1 MAKFILEDKVV
12 YDSDTHSLFHIGK
25 RDTQIT
31 LAIPASLCL
40 LALLQNKDEPVSHAE
55 LLSFAWTSRG
65 MNVSTNT
72 VYQNVSILRKAL
84 VNYGLPGDMIKTVPK
99 RGFVVLAES
108 FSEFENNQE
117 PVIDVAFVKSNTT
130 TIIMEPV
137 SDQKTTIVKK
147 TKLRGVTS
155 LLISTALCLFTFYG
169 TYFLTE
175 RSEKNHSQY
184 IYPEFSALQQT
195 GDCHVYRNKSLRNDG
210 FFIDFISSHML
221 KCEQQKWWYIFNYP
235 PASQTF
241 VLRCSSDLMAYNNNE
256 KILCTSDYYF

>member
-1 MAKFILEDKVV
+1 MAKFILDNKVV

-25 RDTQIT
+25 RDTQIN

-40 LALLQNKDEPVSHAE
+40 LALLQNKDEPVSLAE
-55 LLSFAWTSRG
+55 LLSFSWTSRG

-84 VNYGLPGDMIKTVPK
+84 VNFGLAGDIIKTVPK

-108 FSEFENNQE
+108 FSEFESNQE
-117 PVIDVAFVKSNTT
+117 YIADVASVKKNTPP
-130 TIIMEPV
+130 IIMEPA
-137 SDQKTTIVKK
+137 SGQKITI
-147 TKLRGVTS
+147 RGVTS
-155 LLISTALCLFTFYG
+155 VLVSTALCLLIFYG
-169 TYFLTE
+169 AYFLTE
-175 RSEKNHSQY
+175 RSEKNQSRY
-184 IYPEFSALQQT
+184 IYPEFTELHQP
-195 GDCHVYRNKSLRNDG
+195 GDCHVYRNKSVRNNG

-241 VLRCSSDLMAYNNNE
+241 VLRCSSDLLAFNNNE